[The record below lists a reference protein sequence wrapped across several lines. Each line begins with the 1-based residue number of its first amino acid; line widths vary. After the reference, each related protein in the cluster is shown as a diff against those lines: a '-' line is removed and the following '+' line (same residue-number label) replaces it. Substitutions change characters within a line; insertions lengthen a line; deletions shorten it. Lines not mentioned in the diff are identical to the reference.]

1 MGGSL
6 PTPRPQQEAPLPAS
20 VRALSHRRGPLA
32 LSVVLAI
39 MAMSVTLPH
48 AGAQTTA
55 AAVVEPATPDL
66 IASAVDHGEI
76 TEAQGALFLS
86 YAFTAPDQVPEAYRS
101 STPWSGTLPLLE
113 LKRTLKRLGAVP
125 AAAEARSV
133 LRSTSFDC
141 SSFHA
146 SKPNTKST
154 AHFYL
159 QYQKS
164 SLQGLT
170 VSQYGAALETTW
182 DTEIG
187 DFGWARPPKDPVS
200 NPPGGRYPV
209 RIEGLGVGLYGFV
222 TGTHYAAHKNNP
234 ATPWNDRDA
243 IASCMVLNQNF
254 GPFPGTPTDAMR
266 ATVAHEFNHSL
277 QFGYGAL
284 TGYGSVDSVF
294 VEGGATWM
302 EDEVFD
308 TSNDNYNYLWP
319 SFTTPMGK
327 YAKSPYA
334 YWIVFRAMTEPFG
347 TGNAN
352 GGEQIFQTFWEQL
365 SKGDSTNLQAM
376 NEGFQAKGSS
386 LAEAYHDASIALR
399 FLRNCSS
406 TAEPYCLEE
415 GPAYAATFAGPND
428 DLFNL
433 GVTTTRT
440 GRTIANN
447 FALNWVGLPAV
458 SGLNLSVT
466 HQSGKGILE
475 VSIAC
480 RTGKAVTVTSVGR
493 ATPAHEVASVTGYDG
508 SGCDEV
514 SAVISNVKMTKPSP
528 SSVTK
533 TTYDIETS

>member
-1 MGGSL
+1 
-6 PTPRPQQEAPLPAS
+6 LPAS
-20 VRALSHRRGPLA
+20 VHALTHRRGPLA
-32 LSVVLAI
+32 VAVVLAI

-48 AGAQTTA
+48 AGAQTAATA
-55 AAVVEPATPDL
+55 AVEPATPDL
-66 IASAVDHGEI
+66 IASAVDRGEI

-133 LRSTSFDC
+133 LRASSFDC
-141 SSFHA
+141 SNFHA
-146 SKPNTKST
+146 NKPNTKST

-159 QYQKS
+159 QYTNS
-164 SLQGLT
+164 ALQGLT
-170 VSQYGAALETTW
+170 VNQYGAALETTW
-182 DTEIG
+182 STEIG
-187 DFGWARPPKDPVS
+187 GFGWARPPKDPVS

-209 RIEGLGVGLYGFV
+209 RIESLGSGLYGFV

-243 IASCMVLNQNF
+243 VASCMVLNQNF

-284 TGYGSVDSVF
+284 GGFGSVDSVF

-327 YAKSPYA
+327 YAKSPYP

-352 GGEQIFQTFWEQL
+352 GGEQIFQTFWEQI

-376 NEGFQAKGSS
+376 NKGFQAKGSS

-415 GPAYAATFAGPND
+415 GPAYAATFAGPNE

-433 GVTTTRT
+433 GASDSAT
-440 GRTIANN
+440 GRQIAND
-447 FALNWVGLPAV
+447 FALNWVGLPTV
-458 SGLNLSVT
+458 SGLDLAVT

-480 RTGKAVTVTSVGR
+480 RTGNAVTVTSLGR

-514 SAVISNVKMTKPSP
+514 SAVISNVKMTSASP

-533 TTYDIETS
+533 TSYDIETS

>member
-1 MGGSL
+1 MSGSL
-6 PTPRPQQEAPLPAS
+6 PTPRPLQEASLPAS
-20 VRALSHRRGPLA
+20 VRALTHRRGPLA
-32 LSVVLAI
+32 LAVVLAM
-39 MAMSVTLPH
+39 MAMSITLPH
-48 AGAQTTA
+48 AGAQTSATD
-55 AAVVEPATPDL
+55 VVEPATPDL
-66 IASAVDHGEI
+66 ISSAVDRGEI

-113 LKRTLKRLGAVP
+113 LKRTLKRLGAEP

-133 LRSTSFDC
+133 LRATSFDC
-141 SSFHA
+141 SNFHA
-146 SKPNTKST
+146 SKPNSRST

-159 QYQKS
+159 QYQQS

-170 VSQYGAALETTW
+170 VNQYGAALETTW
-182 DTEIG
+182 NTEIG

-209 RIEGLGVGLYGFV
+209 RIEGLGSGLYGFV

-284 TGYGSVDSVF
+284 TGYGNVDSVF

-327 YAKSPYA
+327 YAKSPYP

-347 TGNAN
+347 TGTAN
-352 GGEQIFQTFWEQL
+352 GGERIFQTFWEEL
-365 SKGDSTNLQAM
+365 SKGDSTNLQAL
-376 NEGFQAKGSS
+376 NKGFKAKGSS

-433 GVTTTRT
+433 GASDSAT
-440 GRTIANN
+440 GRQIAND

-458 SGLNLSVT
+458 SGLDLDVT
-466 HQSGKGILE
+466 HQGGKGILE

-480 RTGKAVTVTSVGR
+480 RTGNAVTVTSVGR
-493 ATPAHEVASVTGYDG
+493 ATPADQVASVSGYDG

-514 SAVISNVKMTKPSP
+514 SAVISNVKMTSASP

>member
-6 PTPRPQQEAPLPAS
+6 PTPRPPQEAPLPAS
-20 VRALSHRRGPLA
+20 IRALTRRRAPLA
-32 LSVVLAI
+32 LAVVLAI

-55 AAVVEPATPDL
+55 TAVVEPATPDL
-66 IASAVDHGEI
+66 IASAVDRGEI

-86 YAFTAPDQVPEAYRS
+86 YAFTAPNQVPEAYRS

-133 LRSTSFDC
+133 LRATSFDC

-146 SKPNTKST
+146 SRPNTKST

-159 QYQKS
+159 QYKNS
-164 SLQGLT
+164 SLKGLAAN
-170 VSQYGAALETTW
+170 QYGSALETTW

-209 RIEGLGVGLYGFV
+209 RIESLGSGLYGFV

-266 ATVAHEFNHSL
+266 ATVAHEFNHSI

-284 TGYGSVDSVF
+284 TGFGSVDSVF

-327 YAKSPYA
+327 YAKSPYP
-334 YWIVFRAMTEPFG
+334 YWIVFRAMTEPYG

-352 GGEQIFQTFWEQL
+352 GGETIFQTFWEEL

-376 NEGFQAKGSS
+376 NKGFETKGSS

-433 GVTTTRT
+433 GASDSVT
-440 GRTIANN
+440 GRQIAND
-447 FALNWVGLPAV
+447 FALNWVGLPTV
-458 SGLNLSVT
+458 SGLDLSVT
-466 HQSGKGILE
+466 HQGGTGLLE

-480 RTGKAVTVTSVGR
+480 RTGNAVTVTSVGR
-493 ATPAHEVASVTGYDG
+493 ATPADPVASVTGYDG

-514 SAVISNVKMTKPSP
+514 SAVISNVKMTSASP